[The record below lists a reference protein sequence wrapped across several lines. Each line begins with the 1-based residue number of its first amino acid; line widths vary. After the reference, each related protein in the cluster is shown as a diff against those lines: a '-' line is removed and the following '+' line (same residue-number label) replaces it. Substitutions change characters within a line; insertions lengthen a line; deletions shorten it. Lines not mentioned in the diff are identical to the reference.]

1 VSVIGGCSFT
11 YKGLIIDG
19 RGGGRMELVKS
30 ILKRVVMKSDPR
42 LTVFNQKISRVKF
55 KEDIILTS
63 KFMNRE

>member
-1 VSVIGGCSFT
+1 
-11 YKGLIIDG
+11 
-19 RGGGRMELVKS
+19 MELVKS